1 MRKNGCKKLVT
12 AFNAEEKVIPLK
24 FTSLKFFGIMELK
37 LHKLL
42 KMCVY
47 ITSTELNNLTP
58 LFLIMKTHILNV
70 F

>member
-1 MRKNGCKKLVT
+1 
-12 AFNAEEKVIPLK
+12 
-24 FTSLKFFGIMELK
+24 MEFK